1 MSDQLP
7 DHIRDAFQV
16 GAGPA
21 ERLGGAWDHGFRI
34 GNTVFSKS
42 MNAEIAPWSSKLRES
57 LRPEGMRVA
66 RPIRSTDGR
75 FVVSGWRAS
84 VYSTGA
90 VSQRVDETVVAA
102 LRLADALVDAPKPE
116 LSPGSLFTRA
126 DIRAWAE
133 QPGRIGGLLRPIN
146 QPDQVGHADMLAT
159 TLYSGSQPPL
169 VTDIVPVVRPHGFT
183 AALVII
189 DGLLLG
195 AVDEGIL
202 RRFSHLP
209 DIDQLLLRAFLY
221 RRNIQEL
228 SGNTES
234 NIVSNLDRA
243 ESALV
248 SYVSDKL

>member
-1 MSDQLP
+1 
-7 DHIRDAFQV
+7 
-16 GAGPA
+16 
-21 ERLGGAWDHGFRI
+21 
-34 GNTVFSKS
+34 
-42 MNAEIAPWSSKLRES
+42 
-57 LRPEGMRVA
+57 
-66 RPIRSTDGR
+66 
-75 FVVSGWRAS
+75 
-84 VYSTGA
+84 
-90 VSQRVDETVVAA
+90 
-102 LRLADALVDAPKPE
+102 
-116 LSPGSLFTRA
+116 
-126 DIRAWAE
+126 
-133 QPGRIGGLLRPIN
+133 
-146 QPDQVGHADMLAT
+146 MLAT